1 MKEPLGMRSL
11 FKRRLQLQLLFILLA
26 AVLVASLSVLLIS
39 DAVESAEGVV
49 LADAGRTLTAAVS
62 ELDQQYQDRVT
73 ADSVWQTLP
82 VPAKDTSLR
91 GVSQAV
97 LRSYPGVEGGYYDGA
112 HFLGYSYP
120 THDTGGNKTDVPAAE
135 LDDILATIS
144 QSRGSGTAQRT
155 LHGQHDIVVI
165 EAKSEGHNPVA
176 SWTMKRLAG
185 RSDPGSH
192 RREILLSALVLAA
205 LISIAGTLATGVLLQ
220 RGIVQIKSGLS
231 ALQSD
236 FSHRL
241 PERNDELG
249 EISHSINRMAEARQ
263 KLETELRREDRLRA
277 VGRLVAGIAHEIRNP
292 LNSIRLSIQYLER
305 RIGGTGV
312 SAEDLRPVIEEVD
325 RLSALLTN
333 LLTFQKT
340 RQPELRDRPV
350 APVVQ
355 KCVSLVQPQANARS
369 IEIRVETGPPGLEA
383 RFDPEQLTQMLM
395 NLLLNAIEVAGQNGT
410 IDVRLEQRGTT
421 ARIEVHDS
429 GPGLTEEQRE
439 HLFEAFYTTKASG
452 TGLGLAV
459 SRELATAMGGGL
471 YYRNDQP
478 GATFEIELPAIEHAN
493 ANDTDR

>member
-26 AVLVASLSVLLIS
+26 AVLVASLSVLLVS

-49 LADAGRTLTAAVS
+49 LGDAGRTLTAAVS

-73 ADSVWQTLP
+73 TDSVWQTLP
-82 VPAKDTSLR
+82 VQAQDTSLR

-120 THDTGGNKTDVPAAE
+120 THDTGGNKTDVPTAE

-144 QSRGSGTAQRT
+144 QSRASGTAQRT
-155 LHGQHDIVVI
+155 LRGQHDIVVI
-165 EAKSEGHNPVA
+165 EAKSAGRSAFA

-263 KLETELRREDRLRA
+263 KLETELWREDRLRA

-305 RIGGTGV
+305 RLRGNGV
-312 SAEDLRPVIEEVD
+312 RAEDLRPVIEEVD

-340 RQPELRDRPV
+340 RHPELRDRLV

-355 KCVSLVQPQANARS
+355 KCVSLVQPQADAKN
-369 IEIRVETGPPGLEA
+369 IEIRTDAGAPGLEA
-383 RFDPEQLTQMLM
+383 RFDPEHLTQILM
-395 NLLLNAIEVAGQNGT
+395 NLLFNAIDATGPNGA
-410 IDVRLEQRGTT
+410 IDVRLEHRGTT
-421 ARIEVHDS
+421 ARIAVHDS
-429 GPGLTEEQRE
+429 GPGLTAEQRE
-439 HLFEAFYTTKASG
+439 HLFEAFYTTKANG

-459 SRELATAMGGGL
+459 SHELATAMSGAL
-471 YYRNDQP
+471 HYRNDQP
-478 GATFEIELPAIEHAN
+478 GATFEIELPVIEHAN

>member
-1 MKEPLGMRSL
+1 MKEALGMRSL

-62 ELDQQYQDRVT
+62 ELNQQYQDRVT

-82 VPAKDTSLR
+82 VPAQDTSLR

-120 THDTGGNKTDVPAAE
+120 THDTGGNKSDVPTAE
-135 LDDILATIS
+135 LDDILAAIS
-144 QSRGSGTAQRT
+144 QSRAVGTAQRT
-155 LHGQHDIVVI
+155 LRGQQDIVVI
-165 EAKSEGHNPVA
+165 EAKSDGRNGLA
-176 SWTMKRLAG
+176 SWTMKRLSG

-292 LNSIRLSIQYLER
+292 LNSIRLNIEYMER
-305 RIGGTGV
+305 RLGGDSV
-312 SAEDLRPVIEEVD
+312 RAEDLRPSP
-325 RLSALLTN
+325 RPG
-333 LLTFQKT
+333 FQ
-340 RQPELRDRPV
+340 PCP
-350 APVVQ
+350 AH
-355 KCVSLVQPQANARS
+355 A
-369 IEIRVETGPPGLEA
+369 
-383 RFDPEQLTQMLM
+383 
-395 NLLLNAIEVAGQNGT
+395 AGQGCCRPGNHYSAFVCG
-410 IDVRLEQRGTT
+410 RGLR
-421 ARIEVHDS
+421 ALGS
-429 GPGLTEEQRE
+429 G
-439 HLFEAFYTTKASG
+439 
-452 TGLGLAV
+452 
-459 SRELATAMGGGL
+459 SRRWQSAT
-471 YYRNDQP
+471 RTV
-478 GATFEIELPAIEHAN
+478 GATEIAERRREAVGAE
-493 ANDTDR
+493 DRRGQDQSRRSVQAHRPIV

>member
-1 MKEPLGMRSL
+1 MRSL

-39 DAVESAEGVV
+39 DAVQSAEGVV
-49 LADAGRTLTAAVS
+49 LSDAARKLAAAVS
-62 ELDQQYQDRVT
+62 ELDQQYQDRVA
-73 ADSVWQTLP
+73 ADSAWLALP
-82 VPAKDTSLR
+82 VPAQDTSLR

-120 THDTGGNKTDVPAAE
+120 THDTGLKKTDVPTAE
-135 LDDILATIS
+135 LDDLLATIS
-144 QSRGSGTAQRT
+144 QSRAAGTAQRT
-155 LHGQHDIVVI
+155 LRGQHDIVVI
-165 EAKSEGHNPVA
+165 EAKADRSNGFA

-231 ALQSD
+231 ALEAD
-236 FSHRL
+236 FSYRL

-249 EISHSINRMAEARQ
+249 EISHSINRMAEVRQ
-263 KLETELRREDRLRA
+263 KLETDLRREDRLRA

-292 LNSIRLSIQYLER
+292 LNSIRLSIQYMER
-305 RIGGTGV
+305 RLGGNGLR
-312 SAEDLRPVIEEVD
+312 AEDLRPVIEEVD

-340 RQPELRDRPV
+340 RQPDLRDRPV

-355 KCVSLVQPQANARS
+355 KCVDLVQPQAEARN
-369 IEIRVETGPPGLEA
+369 IEMRADTGPSGLEA

-395 NLLLNAIEVAGQNGT
+395 NLLLNGPRPPGRTELSRCAFEY
-410 IDVRLEQRGTT
+410 RT
-421 ARIEVHDS
+421 ARRQRIEV
-429 GPGLTEEQRE
+429 Q
-439 HLFEAFYTTKASG
+439 
-452 TGLGLAV
+452 
-459 SRELATAMGGGL
+459 
-471 YYRNDQP
+471 
-478 GATFEIELPAIEHAN
+478 
-493 ANDTDR
+493 

>member
-1 MKEPLGMRSL
+1 MRSL

-26 AVLVASLSVLLIS
+26 AVLVAALSVLLIS
-39 DAVESAEGVV
+39 DAVQSAEGVV
-49 LADAGRTLTAAVS
+49 LADAGRTLATAAS
-62 ELDQQYQDRVT
+62 ELDQQYQDRVA
-73 ADSVWQTLP
+73 ADSAWLALP
-82 VPAKDTSLR
+82 VPARDTSLR

-120 THDTGGNKTDVPAAE
+120 THDTGVKKTDVPTAE

-144 QSRGSGTAQRT
+144 QSRGAGMARRI
-155 LHGQHDIVVI
+155 LRGQHDIVVI
-165 EAKSEGHNPVA
+165 EAKAERQSGFA

-205 LISIAGTLATGVLLQ
+205 LMSIAGTLATGVLLQ
-220 RGIVQIKSGLS
+220 RGVVQIKSGLS
-231 ALQSD
+231 ALESD

-249 EISHSINRMAEARQ
+249 EISHSINRMAEVRQ
-263 KLETELRREDRLRA
+263 KLETDLRREDRLRA

-292 LNSIRLSIQYLER
+292 LNSMRLSIQYLER
-305 RIGGTGV
+305 RLPNGV
-312 SAEDLRPVIEEVD
+312 RAEDLRPVIEEVD

-340 RQPELRDRPV
+340 RQPELRDLPV

-355 KCVSLVQPQANARS
+355 KCVNLVQPQADAKN
-369 IEIRVETGPPGLEA
+369 IEIRNDTGRPGLEA

-395 NLLLNAIEVAGQNGT
+395 NLLLNAIEAAGQNGT
-410 IDVRLEQRGTT
+410 IDVRLEQRGAI

-471 YYRNDQP
+471 HYRNDRP
-478 GATFEIELPAIEHAN
+478 GATFEIELPGIAN
-493 ANDTDR
+493 ANGNDTDC

>member
-1 MKEPLGMRSL
+1 
-11 FKRRLQLQLLFILLA
+11 
-26 AVLVASLSVLLIS
+26 
-39 DAVESAEGVV
+39 
-49 LADAGRTLTAAVS
+49 
-62 ELDQQYQDRVT
+62 
-73 ADSVWQTLP
+73 
-82 VPAKDTSLR
+82 
-91 GVSQAV
+91 
-97 LRSYPGVEGGYYDGA
+97 
-112 HFLGYSYP
+112 
-120 THDTGGNKTDVPAAE
+120 
-135 LDDILATIS
+135 
-144 QSRGSGTAQRT
+144 
-155 LHGQHDIVVI
+155 
-165 EAKSEGHNPVA
+165 
-176 SWTMKRLAG
+176 
-185 RSDPGSH
+185 
-192 RREILLSALVLAA
+192 
-205 LISIAGTLATGVLLQ
+205 
-220 RGIVQIKSGLS
+220 LS